1 MMLTYR
7 LAECGVERIEAGR
20 STFIHQDSRQPAWRE
35 FEAWRAS
42 GREPEPAPARPAFP
56 IASQPNKLWIIGA
69 GGFGREVFGAAQTAI
84 GSGAHWQV
92 IGFLN
97 DIVDSLDGFP
107 EFPRIAAGTDYQPQE
122 GDVFTCAIG
131 EMPGRRVVCEKFR
144 ARGAKFVNLVQ
155 PMACIS
161 PSATLGEGVIVEAM
175 TGIGAGAHIGDFSTV
190 LSHANIGH
198 DAQIGA
204 YVAVSPFAAI
214 LGRTVIGDGA
224 TIGCH
229 AVVLPDVKI
238 GPGATI
244 GAGSVVIK
252 DVPAGAT
259 VFGVPAVRIK

>member
-1 MMLTYR
+1 MLTYR
-7 LAECGVERIEAGR
+7 LAEFGVERIEAGR
-20 STFIHQDSRQPAWRE
+20 STFIAHDSRQPAWRE
-35 FEAWRAS
+35 FEAWKAS
-42 GREPEPAPARPAFP
+42 GREPEPAPGRPQFP
-56 IASQPNKLWIIGA
+56 PAPHPKKLWIIGA
-69 GGFGREVFGAAQTAI
+69 GGFGREVFGAAQTAL
-84 GSGAHWQV
+84 GNGAEWE
-92 IGFLN
+92 IAGFLN
-97 DIVDSLDGFP
+97 DIVDSLDHFP

-122 GDVFTCAIG
+122 DDVFVCAIG
-131 EMPGRRVVCEKFR
+131 EMPGRRTVCEKFR
-144 ARGAKFVNLVQ
+144 ARGAKFVNLIQ
-155 PMACIS
+155 PMSCVS
-161 PSATLGEGVIVEAM
+161 PSASFGDGVIVEALA
-175 TGIGAGAHIGDFSTV
+175 GVGAGAHVGDFTTV

-214 LGRTVIGDGA
+214 LGRTSVGDGT

-229 AVVLPDVKI
+229 SVILPDVKI